1 MGTAHP
7 KIVAHADMDAFY
19 AAVEQLDDPSL
30 RGRPVL
36 IGGREGRGVVLTA
49 SYEARPWGVG
59 SAMSMAVALRRCP
72 QAICVPPRFERYVEI
87 SKIIMSVF
95 RDFSPTVEPLSLD
108 EAFIEMTG
116 AEGVFGK
123 PRRMGQLI
131 KDAVREATG
140 GLTVSV
146 GVSGTKYV
154 AKVASDYRKPDG
166 LTIVPPSRARAFLA
180 PLPVSCLWGA
190 GPVTAGRLN
199 ALGFHTIGEIA
210 VADPLVLSRSLG
222 NMGPH
227 FQALARAEDPRRV
240 RSRRS
245 ARSVGCERTLS
256 EDVSDP
262 ELLALYLRRSAD
274 QIARRMRKKGI
285 VARGVRVKLKTRS
298 FRQHTRQT
306 VLRVPTQVAETLAD
320 AGVALLDEFEHHEPY
335 RLVGMAAYD
344 LRPERPEQLD
354 LFVGD
359 ARRLRLEQAMDA
371 VARRF
376 GSKLVR
382 RAEDLANPRGM
393 SMAPNLDFMDGAEPS
408 G

>member
-1 MGTAHP
+1 MVPARP

-30 RGRPVL
+30 RGKPVL

-49 SYEARPWGVG
+49 SYEARPFGVG

-72 QAICVPPRFERYVEI
+72 QAICVPPRFERYMEI
-87 SKIIMSVF
+87 SRIIMGVF
-95 RDFSPTVEPLSLD
+95 ADFSPTVEPLSLD

-116 AEGVFGK
+116 AEGVFGS

-131 KDAVREATG
+131 KDAVFEATG
-140 GLTVSV
+140 GLTASV

-154 AKVASDYRKPDG
+154 AKVASDYRKPNG
-166 LTIVPPSRARAFLA
+166 LTVVPPSKAREFLA

-190 GPVTAGRLN
+190 GPVTTGRLN
-199 ALGFHTIGEIA
+199 ALGLNTIGEIA
-210 VADPLVLSRSLG
+210 RADPLWLARSLG

-240 RSRRS
+240 QSRRS
-245 ARSVGCERTLS
+245 ARSVGCERTLGK
-256 EDVSDP
+256 DVSDP
-262 ELLALYLRRSAD
+262 ETIALYLRRSAD

-285 VARGVRVKLKTRS
+285 VARGVRVKLKDRS
-298 FRQHTRQT
+298 FRLHTRQLM
-306 VLRVPTQVAETLAD
+306 LRVPTQVADTKAEA
-320 AGVALLDEFEHHEPY
+320 AVGLLSQFEHREPY
-335 RLVGMAAYD
+335 RLIGMAAYD

-359 ARRLRLEQAMDA
+359 ARRLRLERAMDA
-371 VARRF
+371 VAKRF

-382 RAEDLANPRGM
+382 RAEDLAMPHGM
-393 SMAPNLDFMDGAEPS
+393 RMAPNLDFMDEGA